1 MVDAQDAAREAIL
14 LVDDDPNV
22 LSGYRRQLGR
32 RYRLLTAAG
41 GGEALAL
48 LESEPD
54 VAVVVADMRMPKMN
68 GVQLLAEVEKRR
80 PDAVRMM
87 LTGNVDQETAVEA
100 VNRGHV
106 FRFINKPAPV
116 EQVADALET
125 ALIRYRLVRAE
136 REVVRQAE
144 VIRAALERER
154 AAAKQQR
161 DFVAM
166 VSHEFRTPL
175 AIIDG
180 AAEILSGP
188 YQITEQQRAK
198 RFKMIRDSV
207 RRLNDLVE
215 SVLDFTR
222 IDGGALKFQPEAI
235 DLCALLRAVVDR
247 VEAMQSTCRVALS
260 VPDEPVVIV
269 GDPKLLD
276 HVFANL
282 IDNAIKYSPG
292 KSHVFVNLEAAAD
305 GGARVVVV
313 DQGVGVPPDE
323 IPKLFDR
330 FYRASTASGIHGTGI
345 GLYIVD
351 QFLRLHGGRATLESK
366 VGAGSTFTVHLPA
379 GEAG

>member
-1 MVDAQDAAREAIL
+1 MADVEEAAREAVL

-41 GGEALAL
+41 GDEALAL
-48 LESEPD
+48 LDGEAN

-68 GVQLLAEVEKRR
+68 GVQLLTEVEKRR

-116 EQVADALET
+116 EQVIEALEA
-125 ALIRYRLVRAE
+125 ALTRYRLTRAE

-154 AAAKQQR
+154 AAAEQQR
-161 DFVAM
+161 DFVGM

-175 AIIDG
+175 AIIDS

-188 YQITEQQRAK
+188 YQINEQQRAK

-207 RRLNDLVE
+207 RRLNDLVD

-222 IDGGALKFQPEAI
+222 IDGGALKFLPETV
-235 DLCALLRAVVDR
+235 DLSALLRAVAER
-247 VEAMQSTCRVALS
+247 VEATQSACRVALS
-260 VPDEPVVIV
+260 LPGEPLFIV

-282 IDNAIKYSPG
+282 IGNAVKYSPG
-292 KSHVFVNLEAAAD
+292 KDAVFVNLEAAAD
-305 GGARVVVV
+305 GGARIVVA
-313 DQGVGVPPDE
+313 DQGIGVPADE
-323 IPKLFDR
+323 IPKVFDR
-330 FYRASTASGIHGTGI
+330 FYRASTAGGIHGAGI

-351 QFLRLHGGRATLESK
+351 QFLRLHGGRASLDSK
-366 VGAGSTFTVHLPA
+366 VGVGSTFTVYLPA
-379 GEAG
+379 GKAG